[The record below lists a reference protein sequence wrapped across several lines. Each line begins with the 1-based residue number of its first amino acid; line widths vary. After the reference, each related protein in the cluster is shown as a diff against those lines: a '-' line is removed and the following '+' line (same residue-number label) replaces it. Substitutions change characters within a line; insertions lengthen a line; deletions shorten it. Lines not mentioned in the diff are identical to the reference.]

1 MSAKDYDHK
10 AIESKWQQDWAD
22 RRLYETKDSVEGK
35 ENFYALFEF
44 PYPSG
49 NLHVG
54 HWYAYA
60 PTDVIARYQRMNGKN
75 ILFPIGFDS
84 FGLPAENAAIKRGL
98 DPRDWTYKN
107 IDTMTDQIKSIGTS
121 VDWSREVKTSDPE
134 YYKWT
139 QYIFTQFLEK
149 GLAYE
154 AEAEVNYCPTC
165 KTVVANEQVVDGNCE
180 RCDSAIEKRTQKQ
193 WTLRITDYAEE
204 LLNDLDSLDWP
215 EEIKA
220 AQRAWIGK

>member
-10 AIESKWQQDWAD
+10 SLEAKWQKRWEEQD
-22 RRLYETKDSVEGK
+22 LYKTTDNVEGK
-35 ENFYALFEF
+35 ENFYTLFEF

-54 HWYAYA
+54 HWYAFG
-60 PTDVIARYQRMNGKN
+60 PTDVIARYHRMNGKN
-75 ILFPIGFDS
+75 VLFPVGFDS

-98 DPRDWTYKN
+98 DPREWTYKN
-107 IDTMTDQIKSIGTS
+107 IEVMTDQIKSMGTS

-154 AEAEVNYCPTC
+154 SEQEVNYCPGC
-165 KTVVANEQVVDGNCE
+165 KTVVANEQVVNGQCE
-180 RCDSAIEKRTQKQ
+180 RCDSQIEKRTQKF
-193 WTLRITDYAEE
+193 WMML
-204 LLNDLDSLDWP
+204 
-215 EEIKA
+215 EI
-220 AQRAWIGK
+220 